1 MKTILVAS
9 KPQLRIVVNS
19 MDNIELDLLYDKLL
33 KFRSSFRGD
42 LSAEE
47 KAALIKILL
56 SVGLRNRE
64 NEIQEA
70 VS

>member
-1 MKTILVAS
+1 
-9 KPQLRIVVNS
+9 VNS